1 MNLSFAKWVDRWIGR
16 AACAA
21 LAACRTVREM
31 AAPRSE
37 LVGEPERILLIK
49 FWGLGNLV
57 MLLPVFRALRR
68 RYPRAR
74 IDLLTLGRNRELLEG
89 VEDLDGVLAVDDANL
104 LSVLRT
110 YLEALFEVRS
120 RRPDLV
126 VDFEQ
131 FARASAVFAFL
142 SGAPQ
147 TVGLDT
153 AGQGRGGMFHAR
165 VPYDDGRHTSATFL
179 DLARAAG
186 VETDRYEPVAPP
198 IFEED
203 RAAAGSLLRE
213 AGAGAGP
220 VVVLHPGSGDNFL
233 GRRWAPENFARLAD
247 HLVERH
253 GAVCVVTGTAGEK
266 PLVEDVVSRMRHRA
280 RAVPAGGRLSI
291 RGLAALCARA
301 DVVVSNDT
309 APVHLAS
316 ALGRPVLGIYGP
328 NTPVLY
334 GPLSPGSVAFWHR
347 TPCSPCLTNFTYKTS
362 YCRMPVCIRSVRVEE
377 VAAAADRLLGES
389 AAGRAPGPA
398 RVAVQ
403 EAPGPFPA
411 PEGGAVPSKDRGR
424 GMAV

>member
-1 MNLSFAKWVDRWIGR
+1 MNLSFGKWIDRYAGR
-16 AACAA
+16 AACSV
-21 LAACRTVREM
+21 LATCRTIRAMASPRED
-31 AAPRSE
+31 

-57 MLLPVFRALRR
+57 MMLPVFRALRR

-74 IDLLTLGRNRELLEG
+74 IELLTLQQNRDLLEG
-89 VEDLDGVLAVDDANL
+89 VEDLDEILPVDDSSL
-104 LSVLRT
+104 FSVLRT
-110 YLEALFEVRS
+110 YLDALFTVRG

-153 AGQGRGGMFHAR
+153 PGQGRGRMFHAR
-165 VPYDDGRHTSATFL
+165 VPYDDGRHTSVTFL

-186 VETDRYEPVAPP
+186 VETERYEPLAPP

-203 RAAAGSLLRE
+203 RASADALIR
-213 AGAGAGP
+213 GAGGGSGP
-220 VVVLHPGSGDNFL
+220 VFVLHPGSGDNFL
-233 GRRWAPENFARLAD
+233 GRRWSPENFALLID
-247 HLVERH
+247 HLVQRH
-253 GAVCVVTGTAGEK
+253 GGLAVVTGTKGEK
-266 PLVEDVVSRMRHRA
+266 DLVADVVSRVRDRTRVA
-280 RAVPAGGRLSI
+280 DAAGRLTV

-301 DVVVSNDT
+301 TIVVSNDT

-347 TPCSPCLTNFTYKTS
+347 TPCSPCLTNFNYKTS

-377 VAAAADRLLGES
+377 VAAAADRIMGEA
-389 AAGRAPGPA
+389 AAGREPGPA
-398 RVAVQ
+398 RVMMQ
-403 EAPGPFPA
+403 EVPGPS
-411 PEGGAVPSKDRGR
+411 EV
-424 GMAV
+424 V